1 MTADAHP
8 IVMPKLGLTMS
19 EGTLAEWLVREGDD
33 VASGQPIFVVETDKI
48 SHEIEA
54 ADAGRIVSLLTKPGD
69 TVAVGAVVATWT
81 GPGQAPQVAAQPV
94 PAVADAFVSETR
106 QGSSRLIATPL
117 ARRLATNAGI
127 DLASIT
133 PGAASQRIKARDIH
147 AAVASRRPAAEAPV
161 AAQAPAS
168 PPKAQAASS
177 IRRLIAERMIRSKRE
192 IPHFVV
198 TASADTG
205 RLENLRKELNGSA
218 GRTKLTIT
226 HFLVSA
232 IGRALASHRH
242 MNAVW
247 RDGDIV
253 TLPNIAVGVAVE
265 TENGVRMPVIEDTD
279 HLPLDLIANRM
290 NQAAERARAGRLKAS
305 DMGDAAIS
313 LSNAGMFGVCALV
326 PIIDPDQSFILG
338 VGKGELIFRPA
349 EDGSPRARQEIT
361 LTLAA
366 DHRLVDGAAGARV
379 LRAIVDQI
387 EAPLNLLRIA

>member
-1 MTADAHP
+1 MTVEPRP

-19 EGTLAEWLVREGDD
+19 EGMLAEWLVREGDD
-33 VASGQPIFVVETDKI
+33 VAAGQPLFVVETDKI
-48 SHEIEA
+48 SHDIEA

-81 GPGQAPQVAAQPV
+81 GPGQASHEPRPPAHG
-94 PAVADAFVSETR
+94 PAVAAAREPSQQAPR
-106 QGSSRLIATPL
+106 HIATPL
-117 ARRLATNAGI
+117 ARRLAASAGI
-127 DLASIT
+127 DLATIA
-133 PGAASQRIKARDIH
+133 PASGHQRIKARDIH
-147 AAVASRRPAAEAPV
+147 AAVAASRQAGELPAPM
-161 AAQAPAS
+161 QATAS
-168 PPKAQAASS
+168 PPVVTTAPNM
-177 IRRLIAERMIRSKRE
+177 RRLIAERMVRSKRE

-198 TASADTG
+198 TARADTG
-205 RLENLRKELNGSA
+205 RLESLRRDLNGSD
-218 GRTKLTIT
+218 GRIKLTIT
-226 HFLVSA
+226 HFLVA
-232 IGRALASHRH
+232 AMGRAMAAHRQ

-247 RDGDIV
+247 RDGEIV

-279 HLPLDLIANRM
+279 HAPLDLIANRM

-313 LSNAGMFGVCALV
+313 LSNAGMFGVSALV

-338 VGKGELIFRPA
+338 VGKDEMVFRPDA
-349 EDGSPRARQEIT
+349 DGSPRARREIT

-379 LRAIVDQI
+379 LRAILERI
-387 EAPLNLLRIA
+387 EAPLDLLRVP